1 MLRRSEGFTLLEVMI
16 ALAVVATAL
25 MMTGTLR
32 NRDILYH
39 DEARHIVQATLLA
52 QERVTEMEV
61 KEKFPDLGV
70 SSDRFEAPND
80 EYEWLQTVT
89 PTLFDVAREVHVKV
103 SWGSKKNEA
112 VELTTYVLS
121 LK

>member
-1 MLRRSEGFTLLEVMI
+1 MWKTSDGFTLLEVMI

-25 MMTGTLR
+25 MMTGSLR

-39 DEARHIVQATLLA
+39 DEARRIIQATLLA
-52 QERVTEMEV
+52 QDRVTDMET
-61 KEKFPDLGV
+61 EDQFPDLGV
-70 SSDRFEAPND
+70 TSDHFDQPNE
-80 EYEWLQTVT
+80 EYEWMQTVT

-103 SWGSKKNEA
+103 SWGSKANES

-121 LK
+121 IK